1 MFKKQIQKNEM
12 CPPKFF
18 NWCSFLLFF
27 FATMEKISVFFSKGH
42 RHFYVF
48 LHGVRVFELDRVR
61 LRERD
66 DGRHFRR
73 RKEGQDR
80 SLAQHHSLRKLQH
93 AVCIRP
99 TKTCATATTKCT
111 KQSGNTFFCR
121 KIGVFLSK
129 VFHVHLTFT
138 YPICWSDAQ

>member
-1 MFKKQIQKNEM
+1 MRCVPQNSLIG
-12 CPPKFF
+12 
-18 NWCSFLLFF
+18 LLFIIF

-111 KQSGNTFFCR
+111 KQSGNT
-121 KIGVFLSK
+121 VFLSQNWS
-129 VFHVHLTFT
+129 VFVESLSCTFNF
-138 YPICWSDAQ
+138 YLF